1 MLETKMSI
9 HMDFNDTANFNN
21 IKNWFT
27 CNKELDSN
35 MVIRIIAILVCYTW
49 LLHVTN
55 AIWDEEKLTGLKYLC
70 ASGQN
75 MICILSYKGC
85 LNLAGE

>member
-9 HMDFNDTANFNN
+9 YMDFNDTANFNN

-35 MVIRIIAILVCYTW
+35 MVIRIIVILVCYTW
-49 LLHVTN
+49 VLHVTN
-55 AIWDEEKLTGLKYLC
+55 AI
-70 ASGQN
+70 
-75 MICILSYKGC
+75 
-85 LNLAGE
+85 